1 MSATTTPTPAT
12 ADFAAMAENLP
23 EMAWIANARG
33 RIIWANRRWR
43 EYVGTTAEQVGLEKW
58 ESVHDPEYLD
68 AVASRWQAA
77 LGKGEPVEM
86 AFPLRGANG
95 QFRMFLT
102 RAQPLRDEAGEV
114 TCWFGINTDVGDY
127 EAATAELKQQKRL
140 LEILNRTSALVS
152 AELNLERLVQSVTD
166 MGVSLTGAQSGA
178 FFYNVQTDDGQAYQ
192 LYTISGVPREM
203 FSQFPMPRH
212 TAVFAPTFEG
222 TGIVRSDDI
231 TVDPRYGLN
240 APHKGMPEG
249 HLPVRSY
256 LAAPV
261 ISRSG
266 EVLGGLLFGHSDP
279 GVFDSIHEQLIVGV
293 AAQAAIGID
302 NSRLYERAQRE
313 IAERKLA
320 EEERLIVLREL
331 NHRVKNLFAIAIGMV
346 TMTARTA
353 GTTERMADS
362 LRGRLKALASA
373 HELIRPTISSSN
385 QQAQPT
391 TLALL
396 LERVLA
402 AHVTDVSAQLRVDGP
417 VVSLGAGGAT
427 SLALVLHEI
436 ATNAAKYGSLS
447 VRGGRLDISWRIDG
461 ATLLLNWSETG
472 GPPVAGPPEHSGF
485 GADLARMTSRGQL
498 GGAFEQIWRPE
509 GVEIRLTAMIVRLE
523 A

>member
-1 MSATTTPTPAT
+1 
-12 ADFAAMAENLP
+12 
-23 EMAWIANARG
+23 
-33 RIIWANRRWR
+33 
-43 EYVGTTAEQVGLEKW
+43 
-58 ESVHDPEYLD
+58 
-68 AVASRWQAA
+68 
-77 LGKGEPVEM
+77 
-86 AFPLRGANG
+86 
-95 QFRMFLT
+95 MFLT
-102 RAQPLRDEAGEV
+102 RAQPLRNEAGEV
-114 TCWFGINTDVGDY
+114 TCWFGINTDVGDF

-178 FFYNVQTDDGQAYQ
+178 FFYNVQTDDGRAYQ

-203 FSQFPMPRH
+203 FSKFPMPRH

-222 TGIVRSDDI
+222 TAIVRSDDI
-231 TVDPRYGLN
+231 TKDPRYGHN
-240 APHKGMPEG
+240 TPHKGMPEG

-266 EVLGGLLFGHSDP
+266 EVLGGLLFGHAAP
-279 GVFDSIHEQLIVGV
+279 GVFDASDEQLIVGV

-313 IAERKLA
+313 IAERKQA
-320 EEERLIVLREL
+320 EQDRLVVLREL

-353 GTTERMADS
+353 GTTERMAES

-373 HELIRPTISSSN
+373 HELIRPTVSSSN

-396 LERVLA
+396 IERVLA
-402 AHVTDVSAQLRVDGP
+402 AHVNDDAVQLQTDGP
-417 VVSLGAGGAT
+417 PVAIGPVGAT

-447 VRGGRLDISWRIDG
+447 VRDGRLAISWRIEG
-461 ATLLLNWSETG
+461 RNMLLTWAETG
-472 GPPVAGPPEHSGF
+472 GPPVAGAPARSGF
-485 GADLARMTSRGQL
+485 GADLARMTAKGQL
-498 GGAFEQIWRPE
+498 GGAFEQLWRPE
-509 GVEIRLTAMIVRLE
+509 GVEIRLTAMLKRLE